1 MYIDGV
7 NFHMRQGHSIDI
19 IPMLVVIGVTT
30 DNQKTF
36 LTIQKGDKESAT
48 TWREVFKDLKSR
60 GLDPKTVELGIMDG
74 LSGLMT
80 VFKEEFSHAKVQR
93 CQVHVARNVLCKVPR
108 KSKQEVADPLRDIF
122 N

>member
-1 MYIDGV
+1 
-7 NFHMRQGHSIDI
+7 MRQGHSIDI